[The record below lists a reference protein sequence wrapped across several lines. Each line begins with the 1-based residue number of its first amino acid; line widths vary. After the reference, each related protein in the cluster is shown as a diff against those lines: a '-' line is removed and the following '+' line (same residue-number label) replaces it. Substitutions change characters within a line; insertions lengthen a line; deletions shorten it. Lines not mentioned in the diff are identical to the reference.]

1 MQRCLHSKVNFKWFE
16 KSTQALHNS
25 QQGTKKY
32 YSEDDFSLEEGF
44 NGFIVM
50 RNEGC
55 VEINID
61 VMKLNNIKTQFDQI
75 VDVQQIASGKKDNI
89 PNMLM
94 LAQEENI
101 QPAALDK
108 KRTLLL
114 AIDVQN
120 DFMESI
126 GSLAVNG
133 SKADVQRLTQWMY
146 RNIEALTQ
154 VMCSLDCHSIRQ
166 IFHADWWLDSAG
178 NHPEPFTIIRHAD
191 VRDGIW
197 RAANDHT
204 ALALD
209 YLQHLEAE
217 GKKQL
222 CVWPYHCLEGT
233 SGAQLESQFTNML
246 YFHSAA
252 RQVKPILVY
261 KGQDPNTE
269 MYGIIKAEYDDNKFV
284 NHAVLDAIRDYDA
297 IYIAGEASSHCVLA
311 SAVQI
316 LEYFEQDRAIT
327 SRITLLIDCMSPIAG
342 FEAQTLQ
349 QFEALKEKYGIQIK
363 LSTEVT
369 L

>member
-1 MQRCLHSKVNFKWFE
+1 M
-16 KSTQALHNS
+16 
-25 QQGTKKY
+25 
-32 YSEDDFSLEEGF
+32 
-44 NGFIVM
+44 
-50 RNEGC
+50 
-55 VEINID
+55 D
-61 VMKLNNIKTQFDQI
+61 VKKLNSMKTQFDQI
-75 VDVQQIASGKKDNI
+75 VDVQYIATCKKDNI
-89 PNMLM
+89 TNMLT

-101 QPAALDK
+101 QRAVLDK

-133 SKADVQRLTQWMY
+133 SKGDVQRLTQWMY
-146 RNIEALTQ
+146 RNLGSLTQ
-154 VMCSLDCHSIRQ
+154 VMCSLDCHSMMQ
-166 IFHADWWLDSAG
+166 VFHADWWLDTEG
-178 NHPEPFTIIRHAD
+178 NHPAPFTIIRYAD
-191 VRDGIW
+191 VREGIW
-197 RAANDHT
+197 RAANGHT

-209 YLQHLEAE
+209 YLQHLESE

-222 CVWPYHCLEGT
+222 CIWPYHCLEGT
-233 SGAQLESQFTNML
+233 SGAQLESQFTNMV

-342 FEAQTLQ
+342 FEVQTLQ